1 MSIHS
6 LLANLVLVLHTLF
19 IAFVVFGLLLIVAG
33 WLRRW
38 RWVRNPWFRYSHL
51 VAILFVVAEAWL
63 GMICPLTVLED
74 QLRRLAG
81 EAGYSGSFIADWL
94 HR

>member
-1 MSIHS
+1 
-6 LLANLVLVLHTLF
+6 
-19 IAFVVFGLLLIVAG
+19 
-33 WLRRW
+33 
-38 RWVRNPWFRYSHL
+38 
-51 VAILFVVAEAWL
+51 LFVVAEAWL

-94 HR
+94 HRLIFFDAPLWVFAVCYSVFALLVIGAWILAPPRRDS